1 MKRSIHFLLV
11 AGFAAH
17 QAASQ
22 AIPDDPA
29 GAEFFEK
36 KIRPILVERCHSCHS
51 ESATKLKGGLRLDS
65 LDAALKGGD
74 SGPALVPGNP
84 GKSRLVEAVTY
95 QNVDLRM
102 PPKGKLPAEQIA
114 DLREWVK
121 RGAPWPKGEP
131 AAGTPKRASFDLA
144 QRKADHWAWQP
155 LRTDAAPAVKN
166 AAWPKRSLD
175 RFLLAKLEER
185 GLEPAPPA
193 DPRTLIRRLAFD
205 LRGLPPTPAEV
216 DAFVADPSDRALE
229 RFVDALLASPQ
240 FAETWARHWLDL
252 TRYAETRGHEYD
264 YLLPNAWHYRDYLI
278 RAFDQDV
285 PYPQFVAEHIAGDL
299 LPEPRIDP
307 RSGIDESVLATGW
320 WYLGEWLHSPVDTR
334 SDEMDRVSNQ
344 IEVFGKTFLGL
355 NVSCARCHDHKFDA
369 ISQKDFYALAG
380 FLKSSNYRQ
389 VRFDTIDRERRA
401 ARDLERLREERER
414 VVLQAVAVSSRPV
427 LGRLADYLE
436 AAAAPEK
443 GALGREL
450 DPERLAAWIVQLR
463 RSAADPKDLL
473 HPYAVASQGGNLAA
487 LAAKDRARLVG
498 ADKALENA
506 ELLFDFTRPE
516 AADWTQDGVTFRRM
530 KAGDAGWGTDPRQP
544 LLEILAT
551 GALRAD
557 PLWQSLRLAPKTQT
571 ESSHRS
577 WVDSGRMARTPTF
590 TLRRSSLYSLV
601 QGAGHAFIE
610 VDSHRQING
619 PLHAST
625 VASWKEEGRR
635 WIVQDLHR
643 YPSPDPEHPL
653 HRLHVEYTPA
663 SPDFEVLMV
672 VQGDAPPGDPF
683 DRPSSAILEALEAGP
698 TPLALAKI
706 YQKLMSDAAD
716 RLAASRLG
724 GEPEAARLADWMVR
738 RPELW
743 GAVAPEAADYAAARA
758 KLAASVPAE
767 SRTAPAILAGPAADE
782 YLLIRG
788 SGAAPKEI
796 VPRRFLEAFGG
807 GGHAGRLE
815 LARQMT
821 DPRVTPLLPRVAVN
835 RIWHHLFGRG
845 LVPTVDDFGKM
856 GLQTLHP
863 ELLDHLA
870 GRFGELGGSS
880 KKMIREIVLSSAY
893 RMSDVPSAKALDVD
907 AANTLLQHRSP
918 RRITAEALRDAM
930 LAVSGRLDPSMY
942 GPPVPIH
949 LDGFQDGRGRPGD
962 GPVDGAGRRSIY
974 LAVHRNFLSSMLL
987 AFDFPQPFSA
997 IGRRSVSNVPAQALI
1012 LRNNP
1017 FVHDQAAF
1025 WAKRLVAEGRSAGE
1039 RIDLMFRAAYAR
1051 PATADEVAGAL
1062 QLIQDVASLKALDA
1076 GHPEVWK
1083 ELAHVLF
1090 QAKEFIF
1097 LK

>member
-1 MKRSIHFLLV
+1 MRTLLLLLL
-11 AGFAAH
+11 AGIAADEAAT
-17 QAASQ
+17 QAV
-22 AIPDDPA
+22 PDDPA

-36 KIRPILVERCHSCHS
+36 KIRPILIDRCHSCHS
-51 ESATKLKGGLRLDS
+51 ATAAKLKGGLRLDS
-65 LDAALKGGD
+65 LETALKGGD
-74 SGPALVPGNP
+74 SGPALIP
-84 GKSRLVEAVTY
+84 GKPETSRIVEAVTY
-95 QNVDLRM
+95 KNVDLRM

-114 DLREWVK
+114 DFAEWVK
-121 RGAPWPKGEP
+121 RGAPWPKGDP
-131 AAGTPKRASFDLA
+131 AAGAAKKAEFNLA
-144 QRKADHWAWQP
+144 QRKAEHWAWQP
-155 LRTDAAPAVKN
+155 LRADVPPAVKN
-166 AAWPKRSLD
+166 AAWPKRPLD

-193 DPRTLIRRLAFD
+193 DPRTLVRRLAFD
-205 LRGLPPTPAEV
+205 LSGLPPTPGQV
-216 DAFVADPSDRALE
+216 DAFVADPSDAALE
-229 RFVDALLASPQ
+229 RLVDALLSSPR

-252 TRYAETRGHEYD
+252 TRYAESRGHEYD
-264 YLLPNAWHYRDYLI
+264 YLLPNAWHYRDYVI
-278 RAFDQDV
+278 RAFDQDL
-285 PYPQFVAEHIAGDL
+285 PYPQFVTEHIAGDL
-299 LPEPRIDP
+299 LPEARVDP

-334 SDEMDRVSNQ
+334 TEEMDRVSNQ

-355 NVSCARCHDHKFDA
+355 TVSCARCHDHKFDA

-389 VRFDTIDRERRA
+389 VRFDTIDKERRA
-401 ARDLERLREERER
+401 ARDLERLRDERER
-414 VVLQAVAVSSRPV
+414 TVLQAVAVAARPV
-427 LGRLADYLE
+427 LSRLADYLE

-443 GALGREL
+443 GAAGRQL
-450 DPERLAAWIVQLR
+450 DPERLAAWIAQLR
-463 RSAADPKDLL
+463 KSAGDPKDPL
-473 HPYAVASQGGNLAA
+473 HAYAVAAQGGNLAA
-487 LAAKDRARLVG
+487 LATKDRARQTN

-506 ELLFDFTRPE
+506 DILFDFTKPE
-516 AADWTQDGVTFRRM
+516 PADWTQDGVTFRRM
-530 KAGDAGWGTDPRQP
+530 NTGDAGWGTDPRQP

-577 WVDSGRMARTPTF
+577 WVDSGRMARTATF
-590 TLRRSSLYSLV
+590 ALRRTSLYSLV
-601 QGAGHAFIE
+601 RGAGHAFIE

-635 WIVQDLHR
+635 WIAQNLRH
-643 YPSPDPEHPL
+643 YPSPDPDHPL

-672 VQGDAPPGDPF
+672 VQADAPPGDPF
-683 DRPSSAILEALEAGP
+683 DRPHRPILEAIEAGP
-698 TPLALAKI
+698 SPRALAET
-706 YQKLMSDAAD
+706 YQKLMADAAD
-716 RLAASRLG
+716 RLAAGKLG
-724 GEPEAARLADWMVR
+724 AEPEAAQLADWMVR
-738 RPELW
+738 RPELF

-758 KLAASVPAE
+758 KIAASVPAE

-788 SGAAPKEI
+788 NGAAPKEV

-807 GGHAGRLE
+807 GGHSGRLE

-821 DPRVTPLLPRVAVN
+821 DPHVTPLVPRVAVN

-845 LVPTVDDFGKM
+845 LVPTVDDFGRM
-856 GLQTLHP
+856 GLQTVHP

-870 GRFGELGGSS
+870 TRFGELGGSF

-893 RMSDVPSAKALDVD
+893 RMSDAPSAKALEAD

-918 RRITAEALRDAM
+918 RRISAEAVRDAM
-930 LAVSGRLDPSMY
+930 LAVSGRLDPLMY

-949 LDGFQDGRGRPGD
+949 LDGFQDGRGRPAD
-962 GPVDGAGRRSIY
+962 GPVDGAGRRSLY

-1017 FVHDQAAF
+1017 FVHNQALV
-1025 WAKRLVAEGRSAGE
+1025 WARRLLAEGKPAAE
-1039 RIDLMFRAAYAR
+1039 RIDGMFREAFGR
-1051 PATADEVAGAL
+1051 PAAPDEIAGAL
-1062 QLIQDVASLKALDA
+1062 QLLKDVAAMNAQDPGSVD
-1076 GHPEVWK
+1076 VWK
-1083 ELAHVLF
+1083 ELCHALF

-1097 LK
+1097 VK